1 VGLSILA
8 EVEYTTEAVTLEVAF
23 ELVVFIC
30 ANSTSVDMFQL
41 LVALELVVLIG
52 ANTKTVD
59 MFQLLVALEL
69 SAPTWDSKESKFS
82 VLEGDALTNVCW
94 AENADV
100 VSSVLLLLILFSG
113 IFFLLLRTVSG
124 DTNAALQCKCQL

>member
-1 VGLSILA
+1 MGLSILA

-23 ELVVFIC
+23 AVVVFIC

-41 LVALELVVLIG
+41 LVALEVVVLIG
-52 ANTKTVD
+52 ANTTTVD
-59 MFQLLVALEL
+59 MFPLLVALEL
-69 SAPTWDSKESKFS
+69 SAPTWDSKESKFT
-82 VLEGDALTNVCW
+82 VLGADSLTNVCC

-100 VSSVLLLLILFSG
+100 VASVLLLLILFLG
-113 IFFLLLRTVSG
+113 IFFLPLRTVSG